1 MRKLRRF
8 EQRIKEFQAV
18 TGDGMEKG
26 TCAISWATVQDED
39 WSDNWKKYFHPEKV
53 GGMIVIKPTWEDYTA
68 SPDDIVIEL
77 DPGAAFGTGTHPT
90 TAMCIRELETLVRG
104 GMRVFDVGTGSGVL
118 SIAAAKLGATDV
130 TAMDYDRTA
139 VNVAEENIRQNR
151 LDGQIKTGVS
161 DLLKSFEGKA
171 DLIVANI
178 IADIIIRLFDELD
191 EHLAEHGQLLASGI
205 ISERL
210 ADVTAACIAHGF
222 VVDKVIEEKRLGGN
236 GHQPWRR
243 EMRRLFYKGLLQDT
257 IEITGADAHHLMHVM
272 RARPGQEI
280 IVVDDEN
287 QVARM
292 EMTAF
297 CETAVTLTLRER
309 LAADT
314 ESPIQLVLAQCLLKA
329 DKMDF
334 VVQKAVELGAV
345 GVVPVR
351 SQNCVVRYDAKKA
364 AGRRDRWQKIAD
376 EAAKQ
381 CGRTALLSVEP
392 VTDIEDFLQQEAACG
407 RYRADLL
414 L

>member
-1 MRKLRRF
+1 
-8 EQRIKEFQAV
+8 
-18 TGDGMEKG
+18 
-26 TCAISWATVQDED
+26 
-39 WSDNWKKYFHPEKV
+39 
-53 GGMIVIKPTWEDYTA
+53 
-68 SPDDIVIEL
+68 
-77 DPGAAFGTGTHPT
+77 
-90 TAMCIRELETLVRG
+90 
-104 GMRVFDVGTGSGVL
+104 
-118 SIAAAKLGATDV
+118 
-130 TAMDYDRTA
+130 
-139 VNVAEENIRQNR
+139 
-151 LDGQIKTGVS
+151 
-161 DLLKSFEGKA
+161 
-171 DLIVANI
+171 
-178 IADIIIRLFDELD
+178 
-191 EHLAEHGQLLASGI
+191 
-205 ISERL
+205 
-210 ADVTAACIAHGF
+210 
-222 VVDKVIEEKRLGGN
+222 
-236 GHQPWRR
+236 
-243 EMRRLFYKGLLQDT
+243 MRRLFYKGLLQDT

-392 VTDIEDFLQQEAACG
+392 VTDIADFLQQEAAAADTELIFFYENEQDQTVKDYLSQVTAKRIVLLVG
-407 RYRADLL
+407 PEGGFSLDEAKAVAEAVAEAGGHSVTLGPRILRAETAALAALAVAQYAKGDLGA
-414 L
+414 